1 MNKEVTRSKGI
12 NMVFTLSW
20 NLPVDWSFWW
30 NMFKDSTVF
39 GQIIHSTGGIPES
52 GSVVAEMSINY
63 TRRNVIIIKT
73 FINESPN

>member
-1 MNKEVTRSKGI
+1 
-12 NMVFTLSW
+12 
-20 NLPVDWSFWW
+20 
-30 NMFKDSTVF
+30 MFKDSTVS

-52 GSVVAEMSINY
+52 GLVVAEMSINY

>member
-1 MNKEVTRSKGI
+1 
-12 NMVFTLSW
+12 
-20 NLPVDWSFWW
+20 
-30 NMFKDSTVF
+30 MFKDSTVF

-63 TRRNVIIIKT
+63 TRRNVIIIKN